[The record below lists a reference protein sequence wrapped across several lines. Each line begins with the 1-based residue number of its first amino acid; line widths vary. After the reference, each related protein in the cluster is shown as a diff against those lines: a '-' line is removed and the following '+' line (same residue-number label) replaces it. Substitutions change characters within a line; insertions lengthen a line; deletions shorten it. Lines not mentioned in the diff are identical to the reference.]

1 MKKDIHFELPILFL
15 MDKRFNIIMMLF
27 AGLLILVGCEKMSSA
42 DLQGSWVPVYA
53 SGSSEDERYIS
64 TFDGPIDEKGYIT
77 VIQASK
83 TDPDVKYEASI
94 IFPGIRF
101 FQKNGKDVF
110 VLFNCGSPSDE
121 IGVPLMYKFD
131 NGRIYREL
139 PVVINNSYKEGS
151 GEFDKGAS
159 IVFIGDGQ
167 LKIGNVTYN
176 KM

>member
-1 MKKDIHFELPILFL
+1 

-83 TDPDVKYEASI
+83 TDPEVKFEASI

-101 FQKNGKDVF
+101 FQEDGKDVF
-110 VLFNCGSPSDE
+110 VIFNCGSPSNE
-121 IGVPLMYKFD
+121 IGVPLMYKIR

-139 PVVINNSYKEGS
+139 PEAITNNSFEEGS
-151 GEFDKGAS
+151 GEFDTGAS
-159 IVFIGDGQ
+159 ILFIGDGQ
-167 LKIGNVTYN
+167 IKIGYVTYN
-176 KM
+176 KF